1 VDSPRRFVIGLMAVS
16 FCVCGGLSLLFLLFG
31 DAEGALWQILTSGVL
46 LGLFSLLAYPGA
58 MLLDQGR
65 GSILAWS
72 AVLLSALGLLW
83 AFRTVWGDFHGDD
96 GSWRLLVTLTAC
108 ATAASQVCA
117 TTARRH
123 ENDPN
128 AVDRLYGLSTVLVYT
143 LAGMVT
149 LAAWDGLATGTFF
162 WQLLGLV
169 ALLDLVAVLLQPVL
183 RGRERLV

>member
-1 VDSPRRFVIGLMAVS
+1 MAVS
-16 FCVCGGLSLLFLLFG
+16 LCVCGGLSLLFLVFG
-31 DAEGALWQILTSGVL
+31 ETEGALWQLLTSAVL
-46 LGLFSLLAYPGA
+46 LGLFSVLAYPGA

-123 ENDPN
+123 ETDPS
-128 AVDRLYGLSTVLVYT
+128 AVDRLYGASTLLVYT

-149 LAAWDGLATGTFF
+149 LASWDVLGASPFF
-162 WQLLGLV
+162 WRMLGVV
-169 ALLDLVAVLLQPVL
+169 ALLDLVAVVLQPVF
-183 RGRERLV
+183 RRRTQVA